1 MTVTGSIN
9 YQPEGAFVSL
19 TELQSLR
26 LLAKP
31 YLRFSSKLSN
41 ALTSGQHR
49 SRAVSRGMEFEEV
62 RLYQVGDDVRNIDWR
77 VTART
82 QTTHTKCYRDE
93 KERPVIT
100 FVDQRRSMF
109 FGSQYCFKSVYACYL
124 SAIINWSILAR
135 GDRVGGLVLNTHQVL
150 ETRPARSSKA
160 VNQWLQLLSQ
170 SNNSIDINATHKEP
184 SLTQGLQQLQHI
196 THSGTECIIISD
208 CYDVDLESEKSLFQ
222 LSRAHSVVLYWLVDP
237 LEKTLPSI
245 ENITLS
251 NGQEKHTLSI
261 DKKFQKQQH
270 QRFADK
276 QKAVEDLCLRLSIQL
291 VVIDISLPISNF
303 INVQKKRA

>member
-1 MTVTGSIN
+1 MTAASSIN

-19 TELQSLR
+19 KKLQSLR

-31 YLRFSSKLSN
+31 HLRFSSNLSA

-93 KERPVIT
+93 KEKPVIT

-135 GDRVGGLVLNTHQVL
+135 GDRVGGLVLNSQQIL

-160 VNQWLQLLSQ
+160 VNQWLQLLSE
-170 SNNSIDINATHKEP
+170 SNNAIDINSHHKEP
-184 SLTQGLQQLQHI
+184 SFTQGLQQLQHI
-196 THSGTECIIISD
+196 THSGTDCIIISD
-208 CYDVDLESEKSLFQ
+208 CYDINTESEKLLFQ
-222 LSRAHSVVLYWLVDP
+222 LSRTHSVVLYWLVDP
-237 LEKTLPSI
+237 LEKTLPYI

-251 NGQEKHTLSI
+251 NGQEKHTLSV

-270 QRFADK
+270 QHFANK
-276 QKAVEDLCLRLSIQL
+276 QKVVEDLCLRLSIQL
-291 VVIDISLPISNF
+291 VIVDISLPISNF
-303 INVQKKRA
+303 INIQKRRA